1 MSGQERRGRAVSGAD
16 HTAAPR
22 TDRLRPAPRWYLRT
36 NRWWARFLMRRRFA
50 VVLHDVAHVPAT
62 GPVIYAANHI
72 GVVDGP
78 LLAIF
83 SPRPAHALTKRE
95 MFRGPLG
102 AFLWLSGQIPL
113 DRERVD
119 VRAVRLAVRALRDGQ
134 VVGIFPEGT
143 RGDGLV
149 SHAHY
154 GAAYLA
160 LVTGAPVVPVAIL
173 GSREPGASGG
183 SLPASGG
190 TVHMVYGETL
200 QFAPQPWPRTRVDVA
215 AAGERLRAHLAAHV
229 VHAQRLTGVAL
240 PGPLPAPAGPAAPPS

>member
-1 MSGQERRGRAVSGAD
+1 MVRSAV
-16 HTAAPR
+16 HTALPR
-22 TDRLRPAPRWYLRT
+22 TDRLRPVRRWYLRT

-50 VVLHDVAHVPAT
+50 VVLHGAERVPAS

-102 AFLWLSGQIPL
+102 GFLRLSGQIPL
-113 DRERVD
+113 DREQVD
-119 VRAVRLAVRALRDGQ
+119 PRAVKLAVRALRDGQ

-143 RGDGLV
+143 RGDGEARQV
-149 SHAHY
+149 HH

-173 GSREPGASGG
+173 GSREPGASG
-183 SLPASGG
+183 SALPASGG

-200 QFAPQPWPRTRVDVA
+200 RFAPQPWPRTRASVA
-215 AAGERLRAHLAAHV
+215 AASERLRQHLAAHV
-229 VHAQRLTGVAL
+229 VQAQRLTGVAL
-240 PGPLPAPAGPAAPPS
+240 PGPLPEPPR